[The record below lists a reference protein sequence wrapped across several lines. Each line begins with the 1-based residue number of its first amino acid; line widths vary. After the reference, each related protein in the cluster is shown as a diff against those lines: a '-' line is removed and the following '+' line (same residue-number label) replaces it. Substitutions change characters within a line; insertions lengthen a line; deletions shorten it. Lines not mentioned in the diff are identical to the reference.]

1 MSSKKYETCQHKYRN
16 ITCAADFMRNTRM
29 FTNIFFV
36 VLLSLAHGN
45 PVPSDPVNA
54 DRCRED
60 PSLVGCNL
68 LDLFGPAGVPDDPT
82 DIMVP
87 EEEGSGVF
95 LTKVEG
101 GDEYLVEMEDPEV
114 SRIHSEFVR
123 G

>member
-1 MSSKKYETCQHKYRN
+1 MKLVNIDIGRN

-36 VLLSLAHGN
+36 VLLFLVHGN
-45 PVPSDPVNA
+45 PVPSDPVDA
-54 DRCRED
+54 DMCLED
-60 PSLVGCNL
+60 PSLVGCKF
-68 LDLFGPAGVPDDPT
+68 LDLFGPDGGVPDDPT